1 MAAHRNDRPRPAS
14 RTGTQR
20 LSARNGGA
28 AMPARPRQHDDDR
41 DSMTTPS
48 PARTCTRGLF
58 TSSPKVTPSSSFDA
72 AVNTR
77 GAPQVAW
84 NLQFTGAEPF
94 WHLSR
99 SWMYRT
105 SLPRTKPMSI
115 HPLARFDGTLTVA
128 GRSIDVSGWPG
139 MVGHNWGSQHAER
152 WIWLHALSFPAAEET
167 TWFDVV
173 LARIRF
179 VLSLIHISEPTRR
192 TPISYA

>member
-72 AVNTR
+72 AVNTNGPSAYVTGVVELDAGQIASILQR
-77 GAPQVAW
+77 PDGHQVVRA
-84 NLQFTGAEPF
+84 
-94 WHLSR
+94 
-99 SWMYRT
+99 
-105 SLPRTKPMSI
+105 
-115 HPLARFDGTLTVA
+115 
-128 GRSIDVSGWPG
+128 
-139 MVGHNWGSQHAER
+139 
-152 WIWLHALSFPAAEET
+152 
-167 TWFDVV
+167 VV
-173 LARIRF
+173 LHELGNLVGLGDVTVVNQLMNPQIQTGVTDFGTGHLTGLAA
-179 VLSLIHISEPTRR
+179 LGKGTCLPDL
-192 TPISYA
+192 